1 MTYPRLL
8 QAGCVGVGS
17 TVTSRLWY
25 YNFGE
30 DRVRFIVTAKSENE
44 RREEVVQS
52 YMSVPPELKSV
63 RERYIRVA
71 AIVIMSKEGSRNIC
85 VGDVFKS
92 VPYVV
97 IITKNVQG

>member
-1 MTYPRLL
+1 MTYLQLL

-25 YNFGE
+25 HNFGE
-30 DRVRFIVTAKSENE
+30 DRVRFRVTAKSENE
-44 RREEVVQS
+44 IREEVMLP
-52 YMSVPPELKSV
+52 YMSAPPELKSV

-85 VGDVFKS
+85 VWDVFRS
-92 VPYVV
+92 VPQVV
-97 IITKNVQG
+97 ITKNVQG